1 MDDFLHIPQVGYAGC
16 TPPTQDSSGKY
27 GLGLD
32 SLPEMFHNPG
42 GDDCILG
49 RGADMD
55 SFPGKGSFPDIG
67 DLVVGMVPALGCG
80 SATFPT
86 L

>member
-1 MDDFLHIPQVGYAGC
+1 
-16 TPPTQDSSGKY
+16 
-27 GLGLD
+27 
-32 SLPEMFHNPG
+32 
-42 GDDCILG
+42 
-49 RGADMD
+49 MD

-67 DLVVGMVPALGCG
+67 DLVVGMVPVLGCG